1 MEEFSLDGMDNFMND
16 EVGEGILSWNKSLNR
31 GPKEENVQPF
41 LMDYFYGQI
50 KLAEWQ
56 QLFNIFAYIT
66 LQSQEKG

>member
-1 MEEFSLDGMDNFMND
+1 
-16 EVGEGILSWNKSLNR
+16 
-31 GPKEENVQPF
+31 VQPF